1 MCYFLSLH
9 GRRRLVFWVS
19 FYRERTR
26 PQSFFPRPKRKTGAC
41 YAGCLFNSVLI
52 SCYSLNNSICHFLS
66 GIFVYSC
73 YFFRHW
79 LFLLLRTKSSLLHSR
94 FSVVTQSSLWG
105 GALRDDTKNGCVADY
120 TKSCAFFFSSAE
132 TAQLPSLLLSLFLSI
147 SVQLPS
153 IVSVNIF
160 QILST
165 LAGYEELPGGF
176 KPTKSAE
183 IF

>member
-1 MCYFLSLH
+1 MIL
-9 GRRRLVFWVS
+9 
-19 FYRERTR
+19 
-26 PQSFFPRPKRKTGAC
+26 
-41 YAGCLFNSVLI
+41 
-52 SCYSLNNSICHFLS
+52 
-66 GIFVYSC
+66 GIG
-73 YFFRHW
+73 YFFFFVRN
-79 LFLLLRTKSSLLHSR
+79 LVCYTAV

-120 TKSCAFFFSSAE
+120 TKSCAFFFSSAK

-165 LAGYEELPGGF
+165 LAAYEELPGGF

-183 IF
+183 IFWTNIFLFLLIHLNMVPRPSFMCVYTPLWWPGAESVQEEWDVIVRGLGAQGITFLVTLYTAGRVQAGP